1 MTLQLSTLTPS
12 PTASNVDCEP
22 AMARGKA
29 APLAPGQWVQVLD
42 LPNPFSGDQ
51 ALLLCSCGSDQW
63 VTWVPDHGEA
73 VLSRRQFT
81 GLT

>member
-1 MTLQLSTLTPS
+1 MPLQLSTLAPR
-12 PTASNVDCEP
+12 PTFSDVGFEP
-22 AMARGKA
+22 ATTRKS
-29 APLAPGQWVQVLD
+29 APLAAGQWVQVLD
-42 LPNPFSGDQ
+42 LPNPFSSNQ
-51 ALLLCSCGSDQW
+51 ALLLCPCGPDQW